1 MYKTFQPWFYPPRK
15 IYGVFD
21 LNSGTY
27 DVTTKLWMIK
37 LYHNIS
43 DVDHANVT

>member
-1 MYKTFQPWFYPPRK
+1 MMLQKSCEWLNC
-15 IYGVFD
+15 VFD

-27 DVTTKLWMIK
+27 DVTKKLWMIK
-37 LYHNIS
+37 LYLNIS